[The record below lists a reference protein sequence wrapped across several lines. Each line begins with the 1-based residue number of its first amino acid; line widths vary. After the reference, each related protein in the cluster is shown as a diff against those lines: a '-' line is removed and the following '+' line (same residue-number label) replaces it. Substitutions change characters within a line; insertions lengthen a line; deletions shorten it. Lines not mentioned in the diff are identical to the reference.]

1 MTRAMRKTLIIF
13 GGVLALLLLLLILV
27 PVLFGG
33 RIAER
38 VKTEANRSLNAK
50 VDWRDA
56 GLSLFGNFPNLT
68 LGLDGLTVVGVGKF
82 EGDTLAAIRRLGVV
96 IDLASAVRS
105 ALGSSAPVVVRA
117 IELDHPRLS
126 LVKLKDGSA
135 NWDITKKDTT
145 AAAPADTA
153 AGRAMA
159 ISLRRFEIDSGV
171 VAVDNQAGN
180 LKASVVGFDQ
190 SLAGDFG
197 ADQLTIETR
206 AHADEVSVTFA
217 GIPYLKKVRL
227 DLSTDVAADLA
238 KKSFTLKQSGVRLNE
253 LTLAFS
259 GSVASVGDRL
269 AFDVAF
275 GAPKTEFKHILSLVP
290 AVYTRDFASV
300 QTSGSLA
307 VSGKV
312 KGEYAENAFPSLA
325 LNAKVENGTFRYP
338 DLPLPARDIGLDL
351 AITNPGGDADST
363 TVNLR
368 RFHVVVGKNPV
379 DAVLVVRTPISDP
392 DVDARVAGKVDLGDL
407 RRTMKLEGMQ
417 ELAGIITAD
426 AAVRTRMSWLDSA
439 KPQYDRIAAR
449 GTVNVAG
456 VTVKSDSLPH
466 PLSIREASLTIAPK
480 NAELRSF
487 DATIGSSDIRL
498 SGRIDNLLGFALR
511 DEVLRGSATLASKRF
526 DLNEWRSDEGELSVI
541 PVPANL
547 DFGFD
552 ATVNELLYDK
562 LTMRDARGRLRVKD
576 QRITLE
582 NFTFNTLGGGFA
594 VNGFYDTKDLAKPA
608 FDVGLKIQKLD
619 IPKAF
624 EAFTTV
630 QMLAP
635 VAKYATGTFSTELKL
650 NGLLGK
656 DMMPVFP
663 SLKGAGGVQTSILR
677 LQDFPPLDKVA
688 SMTKLS
694 LLENPGLKAVRS
706 QFAIRDGRLH
716 VQPFDVGIGQTS
728 MRVSGSN
735 GIDQSLD
742 YDLNLRVP
750 RSLLGAEANQAISGL
765 ISKAAG
771 AGVNLQGAQE
781 IALGIKLGGK
791 VTSPSVSTDVGS
803 VAGSTAQSVGEA
815 VQGAAEQQV
824 NKAVDSAKLRASAEA
839 AKLVA
844 DAEKQA
850 ASIRAEANSMA
861 EKVKKEGYL
870 QADSLVAKSEG
881 PFAQAAAKLAADQL
895 RKETDTKAAGIVKEA
910 DARANSLVA
919 EAKKK
924 AAVP

>member
-1 MTRAMRKTLIIF
+1 MTRAMRKTLIIS

-56 GLSLFGNFPNLT
+56 GLSLFGDFPNLT

-96 IDLASAVRS
+96 IDLASAVRN
-105 ALGSSAPVVVRA
+105 ALGGSAPVVVRA
-117 IELDHPRLS
+117 IELDRPRLS

-135 NWDITKKDTT
+135 NWDITKQDTT
-145 AAAPADTA
+145 APAPADTA
-153 AGRAMA
+153 AGPAMA

-197 ADQLTIETR
+197 ADQLTIDTR
-206 AHADEVSVTFA
+206 AHADEVSLEFA
-217 GIPYLKKVRL
+217 GIPYLRKVRL

-238 KKSFTLKQSGVRLNE
+238 KKRFTLKESGVRLND

-269 AFDVAF
+269 ALDLAF

-300 QTSGSLA
+300 QTSGSLE

-368 RFHVVVGKNPV
+368 RFHVVLGQNPV

-417 ELAGIITAD
+417 ELAGTIAAD

-439 KPQYDRIAAR
+439 HPQYDRIAAR

-456 VTVKSDSLPH
+456 LTVKSDSLPH
-466 PLSIREASLTIAPK
+466 PLSVREASLSLAPK
-480 NAELRSF
+480 SAELRSF
-487 DATIGSSDIRL
+487 DATIGSSDMRL

-526 DLNEWRSDEGELSVI
+526 DLNEWRSDESELSVI

-594 VNGFYDTKDLAKPA
+594 VNGFYDTKELAKPA

-635 VAKYATGTFSTELKL
+635 VAKYAKGSFSTDLKL
-650 NGLLGK
+650 SGLLGK

-663 SLKGAGGVQTSILR
+663 SLKGQGGLQTSILR

-694 LLENPGLKAVRS
+694 LLEDPGLKAVRS

-716 VQPFDVGIGQTS
+716 VQPFDVGIGETS

-750 RSLLGAEANQAISGL
+750 RSLLGTEANQAISGL
-765 ISKAAG
+765 VSKAAG
-771 AGVNLQGAQE
+771 AGVDLQDAQE

-803 VAGSTAQSVGEA
+803 VAGSTAQTVGKA
-815 VQGAAEQQV
+815 VEEAAEQQV
-824 NKAVDSAKLRASAEA
+824 NKAVDSAKLRAEAEA

-850 ASIRAEANSMA
+850 ASIRAEANAMA

-881 PFAQAAAKLAADQL
+881 PLAQAAAKLAADRL
-895 RKETDTKAAGIVKEA
+895 RKETDAKAAGIVKEA
-910 DARANSLVA
+910 DQRANALVA

-924 AAVP
+924 AAP

>member
-1 MTRAMRKTLIIF
+1 
-13 GGVLALLLLLLILV
+13 
-27 PVLFGG
+27 
-33 RIAER
+33 
-38 VKTEANRSLNAK
+38 
-50 VDWRDA
+50 
-56 GLSLFGNFPNLT
+56 
-68 LGLDGLTVVGVGKF
+68 
-82 EGDTLAAIRRLGVV
+82 
-96 IDLASAVRS
+96 
-105 ALGSSAPVVVRA
+105 
-117 IELDHPRLS
+117 
-126 LVKLKDGSA
+126 
-135 NWDITKKDTT
+135 
-145 AAAPADTA
+145 
-153 AGRAMA
+153 
-159 ISLRRFEIDSGV
+159 
-171 VAVDNQAGN
+171 
-180 LKASVVGFDQ
+180 
-190 SLAGDFG
+190 
-197 ADQLTIETR
+197 
-206 AHADEVSVTFA
+206 A
-217 GIPYLKKVRL
+217 GIPYLRKVRL

-238 KKSFTLKQSGVRLNE
+238 KKSFTLKESGVRLNE

-259 GSVASVGDRL
+259 GSVASVGERL
-269 AFDVAF
+269 ALDIAF

-312 KGEYAENAFPSLA
+312 KGEYGEDAFPSLT
-325 LNAKVENGTFRYP
+325 LNARVENGTFRYP
-338 DLPLPARDIGLDL
+338 DLPLPARDIALDL

-368 RFHVVVGKNPV
+368 RFHVVLGQNPV

-392 DVDARVAGKVDLGDL
+392 DVDARVAGKVDLSDL

-417 ELAGIITAD
+417 ELAGTIAAD

-439 KPQYDRIAAR
+439 NPQYDRISAR

-466 PLSIREASLTIAPK
+466 PLSIREASLTLAPK
-480 NAELRSF
+480 SAELRSF
-487 DATIGSSDIRL
+487 DATIGGSDMRL
-498 SGRIDNLLGFALR
+498 SGRLDNLLGFALR
-511 DEVLRGSATLASKRF
+511 DDVLRGSATLASRRF

-552 ATVNELLYDK
+552 ATVNEVLYDN
-562 LTMRDARGRLRVKD
+562 LTLRNARGRLRVKD

-594 VNGFYDTKDLAKPA
+594 INGFYETTDVSKPT
-608 FDVGLKIQKLD
+608 FDVGVKIQKLD
-619 IPKAF
+619 IPQAF

-630 QMLAP
+630 KMLAP
-635 VAKYATGTFSTELKL
+635 VAEYAKGTFSTDLKL
-650 NGLLGK
+650 SGPLGK
-656 DMMPVFP
+656 DMMPVYTQLTGQG
-663 SLKGAGGVQTSILR
+663 SLQTSILR

-688 SMTKLS
+688 SLTKLS
-694 LLENPGLKAVRS
+694 LLQDPGLKAVS
-706 QFAIRDGRLH
+706 SKFAVRDGRLH

-735 GIDQSLD
+735 GIDKSLD
-742 YDLNLRVP
+742 YDLSLKVP

-765 ISKAAG
+765 MSKAAG
-771 AGVNLQGAQE
+771 AGVDLGAAQE

-791 VTSPSVSTDVGS
+791 VNDPSVSTNVGS
-803 VAGSTAQSVGEA
+803 VAGSTAQAAGQA
-815 VQGAAEQQV
+815 VQEAAEQQV
-824 NKAVDSAKLRASAEA
+824 NKAVDSAKQRASAEA

-844 DAEKQA
+844 EAEKQA
-850 ASIRAEANSMA
+850 ASIRAEGNALA

-870 QADSLVAKSEG
+870 QADSLVAKSKG
-881 PFAQAAAKLAADQL
+881 PLEQAAAKLAADRL

-910 DARANSLVA
+910 DTRANSLVA

-924 AAVP
+924 AAP

>member
-1 MTRAMRKTLIIF
+1 MTARAMRKTSIIV
-13 GGVLALLLLLLILV
+13 GAVLALLLLLLVLL

-38 VKTEANRSLNAK
+38 VKTEMNRSLAAK

-56 GLSLFGNFPNLT
+56 GLSLFGDFPNLT
-68 LGLDGLTVVGVGKF
+68 LGLDGLTVVGVGQF

-96 IDLASAVRS
+96 LDLASAIRS
-105 ALGSSAPVVVRA
+105 ALGGSGPVVVRA
-117 IELDHPRLS
+117 IELDRPRLS
-126 LVKLKDGSA
+126 LLQLEDGTA
-135 NWDITKKDTT
+135 NWDITKKDTA

-153 AGRAMA
+153 AGRPLA
-159 ISLRRFEIDSGV
+159 ISLRRFDIDGGS
-171 VAVDNQAGN
+171 VAFDSR
-180 LKASVVGFDQ
+180 ASKLNASLAGFDQ
-190 SLAGDFG
+190 SLSGDFG
-197 ADQLTIETR
+197 TDQLTIETR
-206 AHADEVSVTFA
+206 AHADEVSLEFA
-217 GIPYLKKVRL
+217 GIPYLRKVRL

-238 KKSFTLKQSGVRLNE
+238 RKSFTLKESGVRLND

-259 GSVASVGDRL
+259 GSVASSGDRMML
-269 AFDVAF
+269 DLAF

-290 AVYTRDFASV
+290 AVYTRDFESV

-312 KGEYAENAFPSLA
+312 KGEYGEGAFPSLS

-338 DLPLPARDIGLDL
+338 DLPLPARDIALDL

-368 RFHVVVGKNPV
+368 RFHVVLGSNPV
-379 DAVLVVRTPISDP
+379 DAVLVMRTPISDP
-392 DVDARVAGKVDLGDL
+392 DVDLRVAGKVDLADI
-407 RRTMKLEGMQ
+407 RRTVKLEGVQ
-417 ELAGIITAD
+417 ELAGTIAAD
-426 AAVRTRMSWLDSA
+426 AAVRTRMSWIDSA
-439 KPQYDRIAAR
+439 NPQYDRVAAR

-456 VTVKSDSLPH
+456 LTVKSDSLPH
-466 PLSIREASLTIAPK
+466 PLSIREASLSLAPK
-480 NAELRSF
+480 SAELRSF
-487 DATIGSSDIRL
+487 DATIGSSDLRL
-498 SGRIDNLLGFALR
+498 SGRLDNPLGFALR
-511 DEVLRGSATLASKRF
+511 DEVLRGSATLTSRRF

-552 ATVNELLYDK
+552 ATVNEVLYDN
-562 LTMRDARGRLRVKD
+562 LTLRDARGRLRVKD

-594 VNGFYDTKDLAKPA
+594 LNGFYETKDVAKPT
-608 FDVGLKIQKLD
+608 FDVGIKIQKLD
-619 IPKAF
+619 IPRAF

-635 VAKYATGTFSTELKL
+635 VAKYAKGTFSTDLKL
-650 NGLLGK
+650 SGALGK
-656 DMMPVFP
+656 DMMPLFP
-663 SLKGAGGVQTSILR
+663 SLKGQGGLQTSILR

-688 SMTKLS
+688 SLTKLP
-694 LLENPGLKAVRS
+694 LLEDPGLKAVKS
-706 QFAIRDGRLH
+706 QFAIQDGRLK

-735 GIDQSLD
+735 GIDQSID
-742 YDLNLRVP
+742 YDLSLKVP
-750 RSLLGAEANQAISGL
+750 RALLGKDANQAISGL
-765 ISKAAG
+765 VSKAAG
-771 AGVNLQGAQE
+771 AGIDLDAAQE

-791 VTSPSVSTDVGS
+791 VTSPSVSTDVES
-803 VAGSTAQSVGEA
+803 VAGSTVQAAGKA
-815 VQGAAEQQV
+815 VQEAAEQ
-824 NKAVDSAKLRASAEA
+824 RASAEA
-839 AKLVA
+839 AQLLA

-850 ASIRAEANSMA
+850 ASIRAEANSLA

-870 QADSLVAKSEG
+870 QADSLVAKSQN
-881 PFAQAAAKLAADQL
+881 PLAQAAAKLAADRL
-895 RKETDTKAAGIVKEA
+895 RKETDAKAAGIVKEG
-910 DARANSLVA
+910 DTRANSLVA

-924 AAVP
+924 AGATP

>member
-1 MTRAMRKTLIIF
+1 MRKTLIIV
-13 GGVLALLLLLLILV
+13 GAVLGLLLLLLVLV

-38 VKTEANRSLNAK
+38 LKTEANRSLNAK
-50 VDWRDA
+50 VNWQDA
-56 GLSLFGNFPNLT
+56 GLSLFGDFPNLT

-96 IDLASAVRS
+96 LDLASAVRN

-117 IELDHPRLS
+117 IELDRPRLS

-135 NWDITKKDTT
+135 NWDITKPDTT

-180 LKASVVGFDQ
+180 LSASVVGFDQ
-190 SLAGDFG
+190 SLSGDFG
-197 ADQLTIETR
+197 SEQLTIRTL
-206 AHADEVSVTFA
+206 AHADEVSVEFA
-217 GIPYLKKVRL
+217 GIPYLRKVRL
-227 DLSTDVAADLA
+227 DASTDVAADLA
-238 KKSFTLKQSGVRLNE
+238 KKSFTLKESGVRLNE

-259 GSVASVGDRL
+259 GSVASVGERL
-269 AFDVAF
+269 ALDIAF

-312 KGEYAENAFPSLA
+312 KGEYGEDAFPSLT
-325 LNAKVENGTFRYP
+325 LNARVENGTFRYP
-338 DLPLPARDIGLDL
+338 DLPLPARDIALDL

-368 RFHVVVGKNPV
+368 RFHVVLGQNPV

-392 DVDARVAGKVDLGDL
+392 DVDARVAGKVDLSDL

-417 ELAGIITAD
+417 ELAGTIAAD

-439 KPQYDRIAAR
+439 NPQYDRISAR

-466 PLSIREASLTIAPK
+466 PLSIREASLTLAPK
-480 NAELRSF
+480 SAELRSF
-487 DATIGSSDIRL
+487 DATIGGSDMRL
-498 SGRIDNLLGFALR
+498 SGRLDNLLGFALR
-511 DEVLRGSATLASKRF
+511 DDVLRGSATLASRRF

-552 ATVNELLYDK
+552 ATVNEVLYDN
-562 LTMRDARGRLRVKD
+562 LTLRNARGRLRVKD

-594 VNGFYDTKDLAKPA
+594 INGFYETTDVSKPT
-608 FDVGLKIQKLD
+608 FDVGVKIQKLD
-619 IPKAF
+619 IPQAF

-630 QMLAP
+630 KMLAP
-635 VAKYATGTFSTELKL
+635 VAEYAKGTFSTDLKL
-650 NGLLGK
+650 SGPLGK
-656 DMMPVFP
+656 DMMPVYTQLTGQG
-663 SLKGAGGVQTSILR
+663 SLQTSILR

-688 SMTKLS
+688 SLTKLS
-694 LLENPGLKAVRS
+694 LLQDPGLKAVS
-706 QFAIRDGRLH
+706 SKFAVRDGRLH

-735 GIDQSLD
+735 GIDKSLD
-742 YDLNLRVP
+742 YDLSLKVP

-765 ISKAAG
+765 MSKAAG
-771 AGVNLQGAQE
+771 AGVDLGAAQE

-791 VTSPSVSTDVGS
+791 VNDPSVSTNVGS
-803 VAGSTAQSVGEA
+803 VAGSTAQAAGQA
-815 VQGAAEQQV
+815 VQEAAEQQV
-824 NKAVDSAKLRASAEA
+824 NKAVDSAKQRASAEA

-844 DAEKQA
+844 EAEKQA
-850 ASIRAEANSMA
+850 ASIRAEGNALA

-870 QADSLVAKSEG
+870 QADSLVAKSKG
-881 PFAQAAAKLAADQL
+881 PLEQAAAKLAADRL
-895 RKETDTKAAGIVKEA
+895 RKETDSKAAGIVKEA
-910 DARANSLVA
+910 DTRANSLVA

-924 AAVP
+924 AAP

>member
-1 MTRAMRKTLIIF
+1 MTAPAMRKTLIIT
-13 GGVLALLLLLLILV
+13 GAVLALLLLLLVLL

-38 VKTEANRSLNAK
+38 VKTEVNRSLAAR

-56 GLSLFGNFPNLT
+56 GLTLFGDFPNLT
-68 LGLDGLTVVGVGKF
+68 LGLDDLTIVGVGRF

-96 IDLASAVRS
+96 LDLASAVRS
-105 ALGSSAPVVVRA
+105 ALGGSGPVVVRA
-117 IELDHPRLS
+117 IELDRPRLS
-126 LVKLKDGSA
+126 LVKLEDGSA
-135 NWDITKKDTT
+135 NWDITRKDTT
-145 AAAPADTA
+145 AAPADTT

-159 ISLRRFEIDSGV
+159 VSLRRFDIDSGTI
-171 VAVDNQAGN
+171 AFDNQAAK
-180 LKASVVGFDQ
+180 LQASLAGFDQ
-190 SLAGDFG
+190 SLGGDFG
-197 ADQLTIETR
+197 NDQLTIETR
-206 AHADEVSVTFA
+206 AHADEVSLEFA
-217 GIPYLKKVRL
+217 GIPYLRKVRL

-238 KKSFTLKQSGVRLNE
+238 KKSFTLKQSGVRLND

-269 AFDVAF
+269 ALDLAF

-290 AVYTRDFASV
+290 AVYTRDFESV

-312 KGEYAENAFPSLA
+312 KGEYGEGSFPSLSLGA
-325 LNAKVENGTFRYP
+325 RVENGTFRYP

-368 RFHVVVGKNPV
+368 RLHIVLGRNPV
-379 DAVLVVRTPISDP
+379 DAALVVRTPISDP
-392 DVDARVAGKVDLGDL
+392 DVDARVAGKLDLADL
-407 RRTMKLEGMQ
+407 RRTLKLEGVQ
-417 ELAGIITAD
+417 ELAGTVAAD
-426 AAVRTRMSWLDSA
+426 AAVRTRMSWLDSIN
-439 KPQYDRIAAR
+439 PQYDRIAAR
-449 GTVNVAG
+449 GTVDIAG
-456 VTVKSDSLPH
+456 LTVKSDSLPH
-466 PLSIREASLTIAPK
+466 PLSVREASLRLAPRS
-480 NAELRSF
+480 AELRSF
-487 DATIGSSDIRL
+487 DATIGSSDLRL
-498 SGRIDNLLGFALR
+498 SGRLDNLLGFALR

-526 DLNEWRSDEGELSVI
+526 DLNEWRSEEGGLSVI

-594 VNGFYDTKDLAKPA
+594 INGFYETKDIAKPT
-608 FDVGLKIQKLD
+608 FDVGLRIQKLD
-619 IPKAF
+619 IPQAF

-635 VAKYATGTFSTELKL
+635 VAKYAKGTFSTDLKL
-650 NGLLGK
+650 SGALGK

-663 SLKGAGGVQTSILR
+663 ALMGKGSVQTSIVR
-677 LQDFPPLDKVA
+677 LQNFPPLDKVA
-688 SMTKLS
+688 SLTKLS
-694 LLENPGLKAVRS
+694 LLDDPGLKAVRS

-716 VQPFDVGIGQTS
+716 VQPFDVGLGQTS

-742 YDLNLRVP
+742 YDLSLRVP
-750 RSLLGAEANQAISGL
+750 RALLGAEANQAIAGL
-765 ISKAAG
+765 MSKAAG
-771 AGVNLQGAQE
+771 AGVNLQAAQE
-781 IALGIKLGGK
+781 IALGIKLGGS
-791 VTSPSVSTDVGS
+791 VTNPSISTDVGS
-803 VAGSTAQSVGEA
+803 VAGSTAQAAGKALQE
-815 VQGAAEQQV
+815 AAEQKV
-824 NKAVDSAKLRASAEA
+824 TETVDSAKQRAAAEA
-839 AKLVA
+839 ARLVA

-850 ASIRAEANSMA
+850 ASIRAEANSLA
-861 EKVKKEGYL
+861 EKVKREGYL

-881 PFAQAAAKLAADQL
+881 PLAQVAAKLAADRL
-895 RKETDTKAAGIVKEA
+895 RKETDAKAAGIVREA
-910 DARANSLVA
+910 DKRAASLVA

-924 AAVP
+924 AAP

>member
-1 MTRAMRKTLIIF
+1 MRKTLIII
-13 GGVLALLLLLLILV
+13 GAVLALLLLFLILV
-27 PVLFGG
+27 PALFGG
-33 RIAER
+33 RIAEQ
-38 VKTEANRSLNAK
+38 VKTQANRSLNAK

-56 GLSLFGNFPNLT
+56 GLSLVGDFPNLT
-68 LGLDGLTVVGVGKF
+68 LGLDGLTVVGVDKF
-82 EGDTLAAIRRLGVV
+82 EGDTLAVIRRLGVV
-96 IDLASAVRS
+96 LDLASAVRN
-105 ALGSSAPVVVRA
+105 ALGGSAPVVVRA

-126 LVKLKDGSA
+126 LIKLKDGSA
-135 NWDITKKDTT
+135 NWDITKKDT
-145 AAAPADTA
+145 AAAAADTA
-153 AGRAMA
+153 AGRPLA
-159 ISLRRFEIDSGV
+159 ISLRRLDIDSGV

-180 LKASVVGFDQ
+180 LRASVVGFDQ

-206 AHADEVSVTFA
+206 AHADEVSLEFA
-217 GIPYLKKVRL
+217 GIPYLRKVRL

-238 KKSFTLKQSGVRLNE
+238 KKSFTLEQSGVRLNE

-269 AFDVAF
+269 ALDLAF
-275 GAPKTEFKHILSLVP
+275 GAPNTEFKHILSLVP
-290 AVYTRDFASV
+290 AVYTRDFESV

-312 KGEYAENAFPSLA
+312 KGEYGEDAFPSLA
-325 LNAKVENGTFRYP
+325 IGARVENGTFRYP
-338 DLPLPARDIGLDL
+338 DLPLPARDIALDL

-368 RFHVVVGKNPV
+368 RFHVVLGRNPV

-392 DVDARVAGKVDLGDL
+392 DVDARVAGRVDLTDL
-407 RRTMKLEGMQ
+407 RRTMKLEGVQ
-417 ELAGIITAD
+417 ELAGTVAAD

-439 KPQYDRIAAR
+439 NPQYDRIAAR
-449 GTVNVAG
+449 GTVDVTG
-456 VTVKSDSLPH
+456 LTVKSDSLPH
-466 PLSIREASLTIAPK
+466 PLSIREASLRLAPK
-480 NAELRSF
+480 SAELRSF
-487 DATIGSSDIRL
+487 DATIGSSDVRL
-498 SGRIDNLLGFALR
+498 SGRLDNLLGFALR
-511 DEVLRGSATLASKRF
+511 DEVLRGNATLASKRF
-526 DLNEWRSDEGELSVI
+526 DLNEWRSDEGDLSVI

-552 ATVNELLYDK
+552 ATVNELLYDE
-562 LTMRDARGRLRVKD
+562 LTLRDARGRLRVKD

-594 VNGFYDTKDLAKPA
+594 LNGFYETEDIAKPT
-608 FDVGLKIQKLD
+608 FDVGIRIQKLE
-619 IPKAF
+619 IPRAF

-635 VAKYATGTFSTELKL
+635 VAKYARGTFSTDLKL
-650 NGLLGK
+650 SGALGK

-663 SLKGAGGVQTSILR
+663 SLKGQGGIQTSILR

-688 SMTKLS
+688 SLTKLS
-694 LLENPGLKAVRS
+694 LLEDPGLKAVRS
-706 QFAIRDGRLH
+706 QFAIRDGRLQ
-716 VQPFDVGIGQTS
+716 VQPFDVGIGPTS

-742 YDLNLRVP
+742 YDLSLRVP
-750 RSLLGAEANQAISGL
+750 RSLLGSEANEAIAGL
-765 ISKAAG
+765 VSKAAG
-771 AGVNLQGAQE
+771 AGIDLGAAQE
-781 IALGIKLGGK
+781 IALGIKLGGT
-791 VTSPSVSTDVGS
+791 VTNPSISTDVGS
-803 VAGSTAQSVGEA
+803 VAGSTVQSAGKA
-815 VQGAAEQQV
+815 VQEAAEQQV
-824 NKAVDSAKLRASAEA
+824 TQAVDSAKQRAAAEA
-839 AKLVA
+839 ARLVA

-881 PFAQAAAKLAADQL
+881 PLAQAAARLAADRL
-895 RKETDTKAAGIVKEA
+895 RKETDAKAAQIVSEA
-910 DARANSLVA
+910 DKRASSLVA

-924 AAVP
+924 AAP

>member
-1 MTRAMRKTLIIF
+1 MRKTLTKL
-13 GGVLALLLLLLILV
+13 GAVLALLLLLLILV

-56 GLSLFGNFPNLT
+56 GLSLFGDFPNLT
-68 LGLDGLTVVGVGKF
+68 LDLDGLTVVGVGKF

-96 IDLASAVRS
+96 LDLASAVRS
-105 ALGSSAPVVVRA
+105 ALGGSGPVVVRA
-117 IELDHPRLS
+117 IELDRPRLH
-126 LVKLKDGSA
+126 LVKLEDGSA
-135 NWDITKKDTT
+135 NWDITKQDTT

-153 AGRAMA
+153 AGRPMA
-159 ISLRRFEIDSGV
+159 VSLRRFDIDSG
-171 VAVDNQAGN
+171 AVTYDDRAGKLN
-180 LKASVVGFDQ
+180 ASLAGFDQ
-190 SLAGDFG
+190 SLSGDFG
-197 ADQLTIETR
+197 NEQLTIKTR
-206 AHADEVSVTFA
+206 AHADEVSLEFA

-238 KKSFTLKQSGVRLNE
+238 KQSFTLKESGVRLNE

-259 GSVASVGDRL
+259 GSVATAEDRMML
-269 AFDVAF
+269 DLAF

-300 QTSGSLA
+300 QASGSLA
-307 VSGKV
+307 VNGKV
-312 KGEYAENAFPSLA
+312 KGEYREGSFPSLSLGA
-325 LNAKVENGTFRYP
+325 RVENGAFRYP
-338 DLPLPARDIGLDL
+338 DLPLPARDIALDL

-368 RFHVVVGKNPV
+368 RFHVLLGSNPV
-379 DAVLVVRTPISDP
+379 DASMLMRTPISDP
-392 DVDARVAGKVDLGDL
+392 DVDARVSGKVDLADL
-407 RRTMKLEGMQ
+407 RRTLKLENVK
-417 ELAGIITAD
+417 ELAGTVAAD

-439 KPQYDRIAAR
+439 NPQYDRVTAR

-456 VTVKSDSLPH
+456 LTVKSDSIPH
-466 PLSIREASLTIAPK
+466 PLSIREASLVLAPK
-480 NAELRSF
+480 SAELRSF
-487 DATIGSSDIRL
+487 DATIGSSDMRL
-498 SGRIDNLLGFALR
+498 SGRLDNVLGFALR

-526 DLNEWRSDEGELSVI
+526 NLNEWRSDEGELSVI

-552 ATVNELLYDK
+552 ATVNEVLYDN
-562 LTMRDARGRLRVKD
+562 LTLRDARGRLRVKD

-594 VNGFYDTKDLAKPA
+594 LNGFYETKDVAKPT
-608 FDVGLKIQKLD
+608 FDVGIKIQKLD
-619 IPKAF
+619 IPQAF

-630 QMLAP
+630 KMLAP
-635 VAKYATGTFSTELKL
+635 VAKYAKGTFSTDLKL
-650 NGLLGK
+650 SGALGK
-656 DMMPVFP
+656 DMMPLFP
-663 SLKGAGGVQTSILR
+663 SLKGQGGVQTSILR

-688 SMTKLS
+688 SLTKLS
-694 LLENPGLKAVRS
+694 LLENPGLKAVKS
-706 QFAIRDGRLH
+706 QFAIQDGRLK

-735 GIDQSLD
+735 GIDQSMD
-742 YDLNLRVP
+742 YDLSLKVP
-750 RSLLGAEANQAISGL
+750 RSLLGTEANQAISGL
-765 ISKAAG
+765 VSKAAG
-771 AGVNLQGAQE
+771 AGVDLQGAQE
-781 IALGIKLGGK
+781 LALGIKLGGT
-791 VTSPSVSTDVGS
+791 VTNPSVSTDVGS
-803 VAGSTAQSVGEA
+803 VAGSTAEAAGKA
-815 VQGAAEQQV
+815 VQQAAEQQV

-850 ASIRAEANSMA
+850 ASIRAEGNAMA
-861 EKVKKEGYL
+861 AKVKKEGYL

-881 PFAQAAAKLAADQL
+881 PLAQAAAKIAADRL
-895 RKETDTKAAGIVKEA
+895 RKETDAKAAGIVKEA
-910 DARANSLVA
+910 DKKASSLVA

-924 AAVP
+924 AGTTP

>member
-38 VKTEANRSLNAK
+38 VKTQANRSLNAK

-56 GLSLFGNFPNLT
+56 GLSLFGDFPNLT

-96 IDLASAVRS
+96 IDLASALRS
-105 ALGSSAPVVVRA
+105 ALGGSAPVVVRA

-238 KKSFTLKQSGVRLNE
+238 KKSFTLKQSGVRLND

-269 AFDVAF
+269 ALDVAF

-338 DLPLPARDIGLDL
+338 DLPLPARDIALDL

-368 RFHVVVGKNPV
+368 RFHVVIGKNPV

-417 ELAGIITAD
+417 ELAGIVTAD

-456 VTVKSDSLPH
+456 LTVKSDSLPH

-706 QFAIRDGRLH
+706 QFAIRDGRLQ

-870 QADSLVAKSEG
+870 QADSLVAKSQG
-881 PFAQAAAKLAADQL
+881 PLQQAGAKLAADQL
-895 RKETDTKAAGIVKEA
+895 RKETDAKAAGIVKEA
-910 DARANSLVA
+910 DQRANALIA

-924 AAVP
+924 ATP

>member
-1 MTRAMRKTLIIF
+1 MRKTLIIV
-13 GGVLALLLLLLILV
+13 GAVLGLLLLLLVLV

-38 VKTEANRSLNAK
+38 LKTEANRSLNAK
-50 VDWRDA
+50 VNWQDA
-56 GLSLFGNFPNLT
+56 GLSLFGDFPNLT

-96 IDLASAVRS
+96 LDLASAVRN

-117 IELDHPRLS
+117 IELDRPRLS

-135 NWDITKKDTT
+135 NWDITKPDTT

-180 LKASVVGFDQ
+180 LSASVVGFDQ
-190 SLAGDFG
+190 SLSGDFG
-197 ADQLTIETR
+197 SEQLTIRTL
-206 AHADEVSVTFA
+206 AHADEVSVEFA
-217 GIPYLKKVRL
+217 GIPYLRKVRL
-227 DLSTDVAADLA
+227 DASTDVAADLA
-238 KKSFTLKQSGVRLNE
+238 KKSFTLKESGVRLNE

-259 GSVASVGDRL
+259 GSVASVGERL
-269 AFDVAF
+269 ALDIAF

-312 KGEYAENAFPSLA
+312 KGEYGEDAFPSLT
-325 LNAKVENGTFRYP
+325 LNARVENGTFRYP
-338 DLPLPARDIGLDL
+338 DLPLPARDIALDL

-368 RFHVVVGKNPV
+368 RFHVVLGQNPV

-392 DVDARVAGKVDLGDL
+392 DVDARVAGKVDLSDL

-417 ELAGIITAD
+417 ELAGTIAAD

-439 KPQYDRIAAR
+439 NPQYDRISAR

-466 PLSIREASLTIAPK
+466 PLSIREASLTLAPK
-480 NAELRSF
+480 SAELRSF
-487 DATIGSSDIRL
+487 DATIGGSDMRL
-498 SGRIDNLLGFALR
+498 SGRLDNLLGFALR
-511 DEVLRGSATLASKRF
+511 DDVLRGSATLASRRF

-552 ATVNELLYDK
+552 ATVNEVLYDN
-562 LTMRDARGRLRVKD
+562 LTLRNARGRLRVKD

-594 VNGFYDTKDLAKPA
+594 INGFYETTDVSKPT
-608 FDVGLKIQKLD
+608 FDVGVKIQKLD
-619 IPKAF
+619 IPQAF

-630 QMLAP
+630 KMLAP
-635 VAKYATGTFSTELKL
+635 VAEYAKGTFSTDLKL
-650 NGLLGK
+650 SGPLGK
-656 DMMPVFP
+656 DMMPVYTQLTGQG
-663 SLKGAGGVQTSILR
+663 SLQTSILR

-688 SMTKLS
+688 SLTKLS
-694 LLENPGLKAVRS
+694 LLQDPGLKAVS
-706 QFAIRDGRLH
+706 SKFAVRDGRLH

-735 GIDQSLD
+735 GIDKSLD
-742 YDLNLRVP
+742 YDLSLKVP

-765 ISKAAG
+765 MSKAAG
-771 AGVNLQGAQE
+771 AGVDLGAAQE

-791 VTSPSVSTDVGS
+791 VNDPSVSTNVGS
-803 VAGSTAQSVGEA
+803 VAGSTAQAAGQA
-815 VQGAAEQQV
+815 VQEAAEQQV
-824 NKAVDSAKLRASAEA
+824 NKAVDSAKQRASAEA

-844 DAEKQA
+844 EAEKQA
-850 ASIRAEANSMA
+850 ASIRAEGNALA

-870 QADSLVAKSEG
+870 QADSLVAKSKG
-881 PFAQAAAKLAADQL
+881 PLEQAAAKLAADRL

-910 DARANSLVA
+910 DTRANSLVA

-924 AAVP
+924 AAP

>member
-38 VKTEANRSLNAK
+38 VKTQANRSLNAK

-105 ALGSSAPVVVRA
+105 AFGSSAPVVVRA

-145 AAAPADTA
+145 AAGPADTA

-238 KKSFTLKQSGVRLNE
+238 KKSFTLKQSGVRLND

-269 AFDVAF
+269 ALDVAF

-312 KGEYAENAFPSLA
+312 KGEYAKDAFPSLTLGA
-325 LNAKVENGTFRYP
+325 RVENGTFRYP

-456 VTVKSDSLPH
+456 LTVKSDSLPH

-511 DEVLRGSATLASKRF
+511 DEVLRGTATLASKRF
-526 DLNEWRSDEGELSVI
+526 NINEWRSDEGELSVI

-706 QFAIRDGRLH
+706 QFAIRDGRLQ

-824 NKAVDSAKLRASAEA
+824 NKAVDSAKLWASAEA

-861 EKVKKEGYL
+861 EKVKKEGYQ
-870 QADSLVAKSEG
+870 QADSLVAKSQG
-881 PFAQAAAKLAADQL
+881 PLQQAGAKLAADQL
-895 RKETDTKAAGIVKEA
+895 RKETDAKAAGIVKEA
-910 DARANSLVA
+910 DQRANALIA

-924 AAVP
+924 ATP

>member
-1 MTRAMRKTLIIF
+1 M
-13 GGVLALLLLLLILV
+13 
-27 PVLFGG
+27 
-33 RIAER
+33 
-38 VKTEANRSLNAK
+38 
-50 VDWRDA
+50 
-56 GLSLFGNFPNLT
+56 
-68 LGLDGLTVVGVGKF
+68 
-82 EGDTLAAIRRLGVV
+82 
-96 IDLASAVRS
+96 
-105 ALGSSAPVVVRA
+105 
-117 IELDHPRLS
+117 
-126 LVKLKDGSA
+126 
-135 NWDITKKDTT
+135 
-145 AAAPADTA
+145 
-153 AGRAMA
+153 
-159 ISLRRFEIDSGV
+159 
-171 VAVDNQAGN
+171 
-180 LKASVVGFDQ
+180 
-190 SLAGDFG
+190 
-197 ADQLTIETR
+197 
-206 AHADEVSVTFA
+206 
-217 GIPYLKKVRL
+217 
-227 DLSTDVAADLA
+227 
-238 KKSFTLKQSGVRLNE
+238 
-253 LTLAFS
+253 
-259 GSVASVGDRL
+259 
-269 AFDVAF
+269 
-275 GAPKTEFKHILSLVP
+275 
-290 AVYTRDFASV
+290 
-300 QTSGSLA
+300 
-307 VSGKV
+307 
-312 KGEYAENAFPSLA
+312 
-325 LNAKVENGTFRYP
+325 ENGTFRYP
-338 DLPLPARDIGLDL
+338 DLPLPARDIALDL

-706 QFAIRDGRLH
+706 QFAIRDGRLQ

-750 RSLLGAEANQAISGL
+750 AL
-765 ISKAAG
+765 AARRRG
-771 AGVNLQGAQE
+771 EPGDLRAGVEGGGRGGQPAGRAGDRPRHQAGRQG
-781 IALGIKLGGK
+781 
-791 VTSPSVSTDVGS
+791 D
-803 VAGSTAQSVGEA
+803 QSVGLDRRGERRGLDGA
-815 VQGAAEQQV
+815 DCGRGGAGGGGAAGEQGRGFGEAEGVGRGGEAGGRRGEAGGVHPGRGQLDGGEGEEGGLPAGRLAGGEERRALCAGSREAGGGPAPQGDRCQGGGHREGGGRARQRAGRRGEEEGG
-824 NKAVDSAKLRASAEA
+824 AVAGPRTAP
-839 AKLVA
+839 
-844 DAEKQA
+844 
-850 ASIRAEANSMA
+850 
-861 EKVKKEGYL
+861 YL
-870 QADSLVAKSEG
+870 GRVPSTSSLVTLSVAKG
-881 PFAQAAAKLAADQL
+881 PCSIWPPSSSL
-895 RKETDTKAAGIVKEA
+895 RSG
-910 DARANSLVA
+910 SG
-919 EAKKK
+919 
-924 AAVP
+924 